1 MQVERVLIVCP
12 VGTILN
18 WVNEFKIWLPGN
30 SFETLNVCELISKD
44 TREAKI
50 TRWLN
55 YGGIIILGYEM
66 YLSLTKEKRS
76 EQDELFH
83 RALVS
88 PGPDLLVCGTS
99 IYHVSFMFIFFTHIL

>member
-1 MQVERVLIVCP
+1 VLIVCP
-12 VGTILN
+12 VGTIFN

-30 SFETLNVCELISKD
+30 SFVTLNVCELINKD

-50 TRWLN
+50 TTWLN
-55 YGGIIILGYEM
+55 YGGVLIVGYDM
-66 YLSLTKEKRS
+66 FKLLTKDKKKRS

-83 RALVS
+83 RALVC

-99 IYHVSFMFIFFTHIL
+99 IYHFSIVFIFISPIS